1 MIKYWEFSPST
12 SLVFLAYWFLR
23 MYLNTAYFAEIKK
36 IIAESTVDK
45 YKS

>member
-23 MYLNTAYFAEIKK
+23 MYNTAYFAETKK